1 MAQGGFCCCSF
12 VTRPVE
18 RQPEK
23 LGGSEKFDTD
33 DYFSVIAQKFDE
45 GLKRVFSDDT
55 KKQFVKFG
63 MPTDKD
69 PDHGIKG
76 GKFVLT
82 G

>member
-1 MAQGGFCCCSF
+1 MAQGGFWCHSF
-12 VTRPVE
+12 VTLPVQ

-23 LGGSEKFDTD
+23 LSGSEKFGLSDC
-33 DYFSVIAQKFDE
+33 FSDIAQKFDE
-45 GLKRVFSDDT
+45 GLKRAFSDDT

-63 MPTDKD
+63 MPRDND

-76 GKFVLT
+76 GKLMLT